1 MKTVFMTGGTGY
13 LGSRLAQQLLKRG
26 HQVILFVRP
35 ESAHKAPAGAIV
47 ATGNL
52 FDPVA
57 MCPFI
62 PENSVFVQLLGVP
75 HPSPRKR
82 DLFYKIDLESVKA
95 SALAARLAGAGHFV
109 YVSVTQEPTRIMHD
123 YQQVRAQ
130 GEHHIR
136 QTGLMHTFIRPWY
149 VLGPGHWWPLLL
161 WPLYKILEWLP
172 ASRRKARALGLVS
185 LRHMLNAL
193 LLAVEQPEQLP
204 EVLEVPDIRKF
215 GGWKAESQVVVVPSG
230 V

>member
-123 YQQVRAQ
+123 YQQVRAL
-130 GEHHIR
+130 GEQAVR
-136 QTGLMHTFIRPWY
+136 ETGIPYSFIRPWY
-149 VLGPGHWWPLLL
+149 VLGPGHWWPVLL
-161 WPLYKILEWLP
+161 WPVYKVLEIIP
-172 ASRRKARALGLVS
+172 ATRAKALDLGLVTLPQM
-185 LRHMLNAL
+185 LRAL
-193 LLAVEQPEQLP
+193 VEAVENEPAGGRVWNVGE
-204 EVLEVPDIRKF
+204 IRN
-215 GGWKAESQVVVVPSG
+215 
-230 V
+230 